1 MVNAVQRRADVI
13 VRKTLAEGFGLTV
26 AEAMW
31 KARARSWSVAWGVQ
45 NQIRHGRSGLLLEDP
60 SDPVG
65 FGRAVRT
72 LLTDR
77 DRRSG
82 WARRRTAAPADPGA
96 GPHRAGRGLNASRG
110 AKGGV

>member
-82 WARRRTAAPADPGA
+82 WARRRPAAWVRSIWAPRRLPQELDLIERVAD
-96 GPHRAGRGLNASRG
+96 
-110 AKGGV
+110 